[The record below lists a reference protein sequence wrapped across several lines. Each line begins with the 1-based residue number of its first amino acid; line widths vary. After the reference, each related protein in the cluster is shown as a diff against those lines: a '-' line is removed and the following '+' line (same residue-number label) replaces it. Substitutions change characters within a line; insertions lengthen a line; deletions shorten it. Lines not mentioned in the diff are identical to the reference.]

1 MLGDFSGGRLSGE
14 TRLEAGSWGVSG
26 VSRPPPLSRPGGNGN
41 GPSSWGAA
49 LWPPRDVAPSTSVLG
64 TKEGRAVCTLG
75 ELISARYKRTK
86 PQEENWPQGAG
97 TLPA

>member
-75 ELISARYKRTK
+75 VAHFC
-86 PQEENWPQGAG
+86 
-97 TLPA
+97 